1 MPKYLIDVNLPYRFS
16 IWNSPEFTHQ
26 KDINDEWSDEQI
38 WGYAKSNNLTI
49 VTKDSD
55 FASKMIFRNP
65 PPRVVHIKFGNMK
78 MKEFH
83 SLTTAVW
90 NEIAEASEKYKLVTV
105 FKDRIEGI
113 Q

>member
-1 MPKYLIDVNLPYRFS
+1 MPKYLIDVNMPYRFS
-16 IWNSPEFTHQ
+16 IWNSSEFIRQ

-38 WGYAKSNNLTI
+38 WEYAKINNLTI

-55 FASKMIFRNP
+55 FANKMIFRNP
-65 PPRVVHIKFGNMK
+65 PPRVIHIKFGNMK

-83 SLTTAVW
+83 SLTIAIW
-90 NEIAEASEKYKLVTV
+90 NEIVQAGEKYKLVTV